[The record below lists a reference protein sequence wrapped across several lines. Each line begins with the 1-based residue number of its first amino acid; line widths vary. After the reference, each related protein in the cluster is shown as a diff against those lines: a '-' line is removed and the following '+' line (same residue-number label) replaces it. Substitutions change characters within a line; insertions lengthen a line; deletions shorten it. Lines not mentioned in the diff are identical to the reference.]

1 VPVLA
6 DGFASGQIVSGKVVS
21 VDQNEVVVDLGDR
34 QGVINRRHLTLEGR
48 TDPTDLVT
56 VGEEL
61 EAAVLVREDPKNRV
75 VLSRTWAAK
84 QRAWQAVDAS
94 TASGEPLRGKVV
106 KVVKGGVLV
115 DIGVRAFL
123 PVSQLELRHVDNL
136 GSYVGRELDC
146 LVAEADR
153 TTDKIVLTR
162 RSLLRRLDR
171 QRTGELMAGL
181 SEGQTLKGVVTR
193 LADYGAFVRVL
204 DRIEGLVHVSELAE
218 YRVHLPEEVV
228 IPGDEVMVKV
238 LRIDRRRR
246 RVDLS
251 VNQAVQYSEASPPPG
266 PDAEGSPGPPAT
278 VPDGEAASEPE
289 ISPEPETGGAMA
301 SPPETST
308 GVGPAADAEITAD
321 ADITADAG
329 PVAAEP
335 AVEQAEDDTT
345 EDR

>member
-1 VPVLA
+1 M
-6 DGFASGQIVSGKVVS
+6 
-21 VDQNEVVVDLGDR
+21 
-34 QGVINRRHLTLEGR
+34 
-48 TDPTDLVT
+48 
-56 VGEEL
+56 
-61 EAAVLVREDPKNRV
+61 
-75 VLSRTWAAK
+75 
-84 QRAWQAVDAS
+84 
-94 TASGEPLRGKVV
+94 ASGEPLRGTVS

-123 PVSQLELRHVDNL
+123 PVSQIEPAPRRQPRRATS
-136 GSYVGRELDC
+136 GQELDC

-171 QRTGELMAGL
+171 QRTGELLAGL

-246 RVDLS
+246 RRRPVREPGRPVRRRRRQPLSAGDPGSRSWLSTPAPRAPVLVVTIDRPEARNAVDGPTAAGARRGVPRLRRRRAGS
-251 VNQAVQYSEASPPPG
+251 RSRSSPARTARSAPAPTSRPSRPAAATGSTCRTATDRWAPPG
-266 PDAEGSPGPPAT
+266 CCS
-278 VPDGEAASEPE
+278 AS
-289 ISPEPETGGAMA
+289 
-301 SPPETST
+301 
-308 GVGPAADAEITAD
+308 
-321 ADITADAG
+321 
-329 PVAAEP
+329 
-335 AVEQAEDDTT
+335 
-345 EDR
+345 R

>member
-1 VPVLA
+1 MLA
-6 DGFASGQIVSGKVVS
+6 DGFSSGQIVSGKVVS
-21 VDQNEVVVDLGDR
+21 VDQNEAVIDLGDR
-34 QGVINRRHLTLEGR
+34 QGVISRRHLTVEGR
-48 TDPTDLVT
+48 TDPTEIVA
-56 VGEEL
+56 VGDEV

-84 QRAWQAVDAS
+84 QRAWQAVEAS
-94 TASGEPLRGKVV
+94 MASGEPLHGTVL

-123 PVSQLELRHVDNL
+123 PVSQIELHHVDNL
-136 GSYVGRELDC
+136 SSYVGQELDC

-162 RSLLRRLDR
+162 RALLRRLDR
-171 QRTGELMAGL
+171 QRTGELLAGL

-251 VNQAVQYSEASPPPG
+251 VNQAVQFG
-266 PDAEGSPGPPAT
+266 DN
-278 VPDGEAASEPE
+278 D
-289 ISPEPETGGAMA
+289 
-301 SPPETST
+301 
-308 GVGPAADAEITAD
+308 
-321 ADITADAG
+321 
-329 PVAAEP
+329 
-335 AVEQAEDDTT
+335 
-345 EDR
+345 